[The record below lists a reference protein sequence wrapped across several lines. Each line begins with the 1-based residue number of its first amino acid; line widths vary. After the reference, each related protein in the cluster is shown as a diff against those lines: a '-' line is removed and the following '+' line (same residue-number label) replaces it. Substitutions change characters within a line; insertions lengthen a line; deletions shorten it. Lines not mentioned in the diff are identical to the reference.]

1 MCSEKPLENVKQ
13 RSNMIIRVLERFR
26 QLRRE
31 SRHNSPREGAGRAVK
46 KTLQVMR
53 GDGSLAR
60 VVEAEI

>member
-1 MCSEKPLENVKQ
+1 
-13 RSNMIIRVLERFR
+13 MIIRVLERFQ